1 VNVDVVVVGGGPAG
15 LAAAVELRR
24 RGVDSVLVLDR
35 EAEAG
40 GIPRHCAHTGFG
52 LRDLHRVYT
61 GPDYARAWA
70 RAALRAGV
78 DVRTEATVTG
88 WAGERGLSVTSP
100 RGLSTV
106 QADAVVLATGC
117 RERPRP
123 ARLVPGDRPAGVLTT
138 GLLQRLVHPTPA
150 EPVGRR
156 AVIVG
161 AEHVSFSALLTLAEA
176 GIEVAALVTDLPRH
190 QTYEAF
196 RTAAALRWRTPLL
209 TCAQVTRIVGHGRV
223 RAVEVTDLRF
233 GATRS
238 IDCDTV
244 VFTGDW
250 IPDNE
255 LSRHGG
261 LAVDPATRGPV
272 VDALQATSVPGVFA
286 AGNLVHPAET
296 ADVAALG
303 GRAAAGGVCCW
314 LSGSDT
320 GGTVPIE
327 LSAPLR
333 WITPQRLVPGC
344 PPQRFALRAADV
356 TGAGRLEV
364 RQDGRLLAARRV
376 RRLVPNRAIRLG
388 TEWAGRISTSGPP
401 PVLSFVPG

>member
-1 VNVDVVVVGGGPAG
+1 VNVEVAVVGGGPAG

-24 RGVDSVLVLDR
+24 RGVDSVLVLER

-52 LRDLHRVYT
+52 VRDLHRVRS
-61 GPDYARAWA
+61 GPDYARAWVQTA
-70 RAALRAGV
+70 QRAGV
-78 DVRTEATVTG
+78 DLRTSTTVTD
-88 WAGERGLSVTSP
+88 WAGERELMITGP
-100 RGLSTV
+100 RGPGTV
-106 QADAVVLATGC
+106 RADAVVLATGC

-138 GLLQRLVHPTPA
+138 GRLQRLLHPV
-150 EPVGRR
+150 PVGPIGRR

-161 AEHVSFSALLTLAEA
+161 AEHVSFSALLTLTEA
-176 GIEVAALVTDLPRH
+176 GVAVAALVTDLPRH
-190 QTYEAF
+190 QTYQAF

-209 TCAQVTRIVGHGRV
+209 TCARITRIVGHGRV
-223 RAVEVTDLRF
+223 RAVEVTDLRS
-233 GATRS
+233 GSTRS

-250 IPDNE
+250 IPDHE
-255 LSRHGG
+255 LARHGG

-272 VDALQATSVPGVFA
+272 VDSLQATSVPGVFA

-303 GRAAAGGVCCW
+303 GRAAADGVCAW
-314 LSGSDT
+314 LAGSAV

-327 LSAPLR
+327 VSAPLC
-333 WITPQRLVPGC
+333 WITPQRLVPGS
-344 PPQRFALRAADV
+344 PPRRFALRAADV

-364 RQDGRLLAARRV
+364 RQDGRLLATRRV
-376 RRLVPNRAIRLG
+376 RRLVPNRSIRLG
-388 TEWAGRISTSGPP
+388 TDWAGRISTSGPP
-401 PVLSFVPG
+401 PVLSFVPR